1 MVSVSRRLPLF
12 QFSRGSVTP
21 SGLTL
26 EVREQR
32 TVLSVHSGPD
42 TVGHRLWWCTCHS
55 VDSESVGDR
64 VGEGREDT
72 SDDPKPVL
80 DWRLPRPGR
89 TAGTARGGTRSL
101 RGLVGDV
108 TQDEGG
114 NIKAGLHGPLFDY
127 IQSTP
132 TVNCGRSAWLH
143 LWQSR
148 LCAFVLTA
156 TSVVCEEETAACIAE
171 RMRKR
176 RPAESVVVEAEG
188 PWSCA
193 GRAG

>member
-12 QFSRGSVTP
+12 QCSMGSVTP
-21 SGLTL
+21 SGLTR

-80 DWRLPRPGR
+80 VWRLPRPGR

-108 TQDEGG
+108 TQVKGG

-132 TVNCGRSAWLH
+132 AVNCRRSAWLH
-143 LWQSR
+143 LWQS
-148 LCAFVLTA
+148 AFAL
-156 TSVVCEEETAACIAE
+156 SF
-171 RMRKR
+171 
-176 RPAESVVVEAEG
+176 
-188 PWSCA
+188 
-193 GRAG
+193 